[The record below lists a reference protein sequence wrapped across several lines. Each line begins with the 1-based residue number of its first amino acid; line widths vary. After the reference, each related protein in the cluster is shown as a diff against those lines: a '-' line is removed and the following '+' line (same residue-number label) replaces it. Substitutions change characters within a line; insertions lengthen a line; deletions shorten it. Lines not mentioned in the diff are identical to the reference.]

1 MSDLK
6 TKLHELI
13 DNSNDNILLENI
25 YRAMLHQVD
34 MNKRDILDD
43 LSSDQLSQLNES
55 IAEYRSG
62 KFKTHEEVLQ
72 LLKEWKMK

>member
-25 YRAMLHQVD
+25 YRAMRSLVD
-34 MNKRDILDD
+34 NKEADFLDELNPD
-43 LSSDQLSQLNES
+43 QLNELHE
-55 IAEYRSG
+55 ANAQYERG
-62 KFKTHEEVLQ
+62 ETKTHAEVLE
-72 LLKEWKMK
+72 LLKQWRKK